1 LNILKL
7 ENDAPVEINA
17 PLDAPVQSTEL
28 IYKGLPSERSIQRF
42 HLIAQGF

>member
-17 PLDAPVQSTEL
+17 PLDAPVQGIEL
-28 IYKGLPSERSIQRF
+28 IYKGMTSERSIHSF